1 MKPLPDTLRTGPL
14 DELRR
19 RYPWPEVRP
28 YANLKDWSLDGGGK
42 ELVLDV
48 IAHKGISLMVEVG
61 AFVGGSAKVWL
72 KANPGLTLI
81 AIDPWAGDWW
91 VNYAKQ
97 NGKDRL
103 AEVFAGQDGPF
114 KAFTSLVWN
123 FRDRVIAMRGSSP
136 GTIEELHALG
146 IRPQLFFFD
155 SNKSGEELELC
166 SRLFPSA
173 ALTGD
178 DRTWSLNGEFPIR
191 KAVTAFAA
199 RHGLSYQSLM
209 ATWVL
214 WWEPLSAKLQLRW
227 ARRSLRHGLITLWH
241 ALARVGLRI
250 LGR

>member
-1 MKPLPDTLRTGPL
+1 MRPLPETQRMDPL

-19 RYPWPEVRP
+19 RYPWPEARP
-28 YANLKDWSLDGGGK
+28 YANLEDWSLDGGGK

-48 IAHKGISLMVEVG
+48 IAHKGTSIMVEVG

-72 KANPGLTLI
+72 QASPALTLI

-91 VNYAKQ
+91 VNYARQ
-97 NGKDRL
+97 NGKDRF
-103 AEVFAGQDGPF
+103 AEVFAERDGPF
-114 KAFTSLVWN
+114 KAFTSLVWD

-136 GTIEELHALG
+136 SAIEELHELG

-178 DRTWSLNGEFPIR
+178 DWTWSLNGEFPIR
-191 KAVTAFAA
+191 KAVTEFAA
-199 RHGLSYQSLM
+199 RYGLSHRSLM
-209 ATWVL
+209 ATWVC
-214 WWEPLSAKLQLRW
+214 WREPLGATLRLRW
-227 ARRSLRHGLITLWH
+227 ALRSLWHALITLWH
-241 ALARVGLRI
+241 LLARVGPRI
-250 LGR
+250 PRR